1 MALTRARVLALCAWL
16 AGCALGCG
24 GSCGS
29 DSGIAPALRGGA
41 TLPAAAPPGKVAALR
56 CGDFFDDAELRTL
69 GLDPSRFDP
78 NQTASDPVLGVRCE
92 LGKLSATLFDGALY
106 APMAAELKAAV
117 ASGQIKS
124 HPGPTIGS
132 ETHWTW
138 MGELHG
144 MLFLSSSKRYA
155 GSLAGRDQALIE
167 RLAAR
172 LDARMK

>member
-1 MALTRARVLALCAWL
+1 MRALLAVAVV
-16 AGCALGCG
+16 GSALGCG

-29 DSGIAPALRGGA
+29 EPSAPAA
-41 TLPAAAPPGKVAALR
+41 TETAHAALR
-56 CGDFFDDAELRTL
+56 CGDFFDDRELREL
-69 GLDPSRFDP
+69 GLDPSRFNP
-78 NQTASDPVLGVRCE
+78 NETVRDPVLGVRCE
-92 LGKLSATLFDGALY
+92 LGKVSATLFDGALY
-106 APMAAELKAAV
+106 APMARDLTAAV

-144 MLFLSSSKRYA
+144 MLFLASSKRYA

-167 RLAAR
+167 RLAQR